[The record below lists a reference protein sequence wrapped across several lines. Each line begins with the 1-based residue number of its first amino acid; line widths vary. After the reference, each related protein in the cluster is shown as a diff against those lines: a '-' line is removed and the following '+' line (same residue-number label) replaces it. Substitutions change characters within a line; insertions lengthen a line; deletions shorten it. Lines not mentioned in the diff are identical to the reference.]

1 MAVENSLVEKKES
14 NEVKY
19 LANGEEVKLTPGMV
33 KKYLV
38 SGNPN
43 AVTNEELVMF
53 MSLCKYQHLNPFLRE
68 AYLVKYGEKNPATI
82 VTGKDTFLKR
92 AERNPKYKG
101 KASGIVVQN
110 AKGGAIEYRDG
121 TLHLDGEKIVG
132 GWAKV
137 FIEGREPEMTTVS
150 FEEYAAK
157 KSDGS
162 LNQQWATKPATMIR
176 KVAVV
181 QALREAFPEDFG
193 ALYSPEE
200 MGNVAEAIPE
210 QEAPVEIE
218 SVVKPVESPV
228 VGVVSV
234 AGAEQISLDDVPK
247 MDIPKKEKEKNL
259 KVADALFK

>member
-92 AERNPKYKG
+92 ANRNENYEG
-101 KASGIVVQN
+101 KESGIIV
-110 AKGGAIEYRDG
+110 KTKDGKIDYREG
-121 TLHLDGEKIVG
+121 TFHDKDEAIVG

-137 FIEGREPEMTTVS
+137 HIKGRCPEMTTVS
-150 FEEYAAK
+150 FEEYAGK
-157 KSDGS
+157 KSDGT
-162 LNQQWATKPATMIR
+162 LNGQWASKPGTMIR

-200 MGNVAEAIPE
+200 MGNVGEAIPE
-210 QEAPVEIE
+210 QDAPVEVE
-218 SVVKPVESPV
+218 AVVKPVEKPV
-228 VGVVSV
+228 
-234 AGAEQISLDDVPK
+234 EKQIADEEVPHLDLSES
-247 MDIPKKEKEKNL
+247 EKGKAL